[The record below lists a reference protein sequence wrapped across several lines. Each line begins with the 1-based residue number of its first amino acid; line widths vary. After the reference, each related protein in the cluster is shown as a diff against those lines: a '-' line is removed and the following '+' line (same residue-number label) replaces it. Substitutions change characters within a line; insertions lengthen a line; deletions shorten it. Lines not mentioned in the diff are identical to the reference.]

1 MQLDITTY
9 NNQKQLPKIFQRV
22 GIPDIP
28 PVDKWYPPLEDQI
41 FKESKGVI
49 IAPIHLSYNMPEN
62 NHIDYF
68 HMTPKK
74 CYNSDTKV
82 DKNGVLKIGF
92 REHLVIYLNYFEKF
106 YDRNHYLL
114 GIYSKI
120 KWCID
125 CLGDKY
131 TTDAFIG
138 DLNKY
143 IISYH
148 SSPLL
153 YFLIKEMNDHNY
165 IPMTTS
171 KKDTRNPCLEYH
183 DHHAKLL
190 FIVALYQMFTIPLI
204 SHFMHIKGIT
214 SSEDTK
220 EVLTKVFNSI
230 FNNIYVLTGVDLLS
244 KLYETVM
251 ANIGKSMNHDKQLWE
266 MQEIRGI
273 NPNTHAMT
281 ILENLVCQIIPKYV
295 YNQSIICFN
304 FNSIAYD
311 IKFKVTKIQYE
322 YMLRPVSSSIRD
334 EDNNSQTDKFEAY
347 MIKKN
352 EAEAAQYKVNSDDAM
367 KIIDERFG
375 PFNEHEIEFYI
386 KELTKDGS
394 SVKSG
399 GLQYT
404 IISFIFVGIFGDMA
418 SIRYVNEVQY
428 VKLIIAAKKLMNNY
442 GIFTLAEIVGGKTKH
457 GIARKSISKTMITR
471 LKMSEKYPRILGIY
485 KNEDIIESSLFSL
498 IAQSIASDFTY
509 ISYYDQN
516 INGQPIVVD
525 KDIICEEF
533 MNFTIMIN
541 SNFSKI

>member
-1 MQLDITTY
+1 MQLNITE
-9 NNQKQLPKIFQRV
+9 NNQKQLPKIFQKV

-49 IAPIHLSYNMPEN
+49 IAPIHISYNMPEN

-114 GIYSKI
+114 SIYSKI

-131 TTDAFIG
+131 TTDASVG

-148 SSPLL
+148 SNPFMF
-153 YFLIKEMNDHNY
+153 FLIKEMNDHNY

-220 EVLTKVFNSI
+220 AILTRIFNSI
-230 FNNIYVLTGVDLLS
+230 FNNIYTLTGVDLLS

-457 GIARKSISKTMITR
+457 GIARKSISQTMITR
-471 LKMSEKYPRILGIY
+471 LQMSEKYPRILGIY

-498 IAQSIASDFTY
+498 IAQAIASDFTY
-509 ISYYDQN
+509 INYYDRN
-516 INGQPIVVD
+516 LNGQPIVVD

>member
-1 MQLDITTY
+1 
-9 NNQKQLPKIFQRV
+9 
-22 GIPDIP
+22 
-28 PVDKWYPPLEDQI
+28 
-41 FKESKGVI
+41 
-49 IAPIHLSYNMPEN
+49 
-62 NHIDYF
+62 
-68 HMTPKK
+68 
-74 CYNSDTKV
+74 
-82 DKNGVLKIGF
+82 
-92 REHLVIYLNYFEKF
+92 
-106 YDRNHYLL
+106 
-114 GIYSKI
+114 
-120 KWCID
+120 
-125 CLGDKY
+125 
-131 TTDAFIG
+131 
-138 DLNKY
+138 
-143 IISYH
+143 
-148 SSPLL
+148 
-153 YFLIKEMNDHNY
+153 
-165 IPMTTS
+165 
-171 KKDTRNPCLEYH
+171 
-183 DHHAKLL
+183 
-190 FIVALYQMFTIPLI
+190 
-204 SHFMHIKGIT
+204 
-214 SSEDTK
+214 
-220 EVLTKVFNSI
+220 
-230 FNNIYVLTGVDLLS
+230 
-244 KLYETVM
+244 
-251 ANIGKSMNHDKQLWE
+251 
-266 MQEIRGI
+266 
-273 NPNTHAMT
+273 MT

-498 IAQSIASDFTY
+498 IAQAIASDFTY
-509 ISYYDQN
+509 INYYDRN
-516 INGQPIVVD
+516 LNGQPIVVD